1 MDRVEAAMVEVEELE
16 EGLSECVCV
25 CVCVCVCEVLRLLAL
40 YSSSVLCV
48 WLTTPSLPD
57 WYLEPHD
64 LSLVPVFV
72 WFYEISLS
80 S

>member
-1 MDRVEAAMVEVEELE
+1 MVEVEVLE
-16 EGLSECVCV
+16 EGLSVCV

-40 YSSSVLCV
+40 YPSSVLCV
-48 WLTTPSLPD
+48 VPKRLTTPYLPD
-57 WYLEPHD
+57 WYLEPCD

-72 WFYEISLS
+72 WFYEVLLS